1 MKLSPR
7 TETDRAAQAAFAQ
20 NTSTHTEQTPPVFR
34 PKRRINGIPLVLESE
49 ARKAAWPRFRVALC
63 ITLLV
68 HSALLGF
75 VVYWPSAPKPA
86 REIITEIQFEEETSR
101 EEISSAVI
109 APRVLSMPS
118 SSREVKRVEERRDNA
133 QEQFGSALPQTNP
146 NAGGASPSSNTML
159 DLPGMIGALN
169 TKRPPARGAGSRS
182 FAGLANESALSD
194 GAQMKLERNL
204 AAIDEAVAALGDFT
218 SNSFAPTN
226 AFRNRTGNGFG
237 QDETGVGVALGK
249 GTGAGTREGTEPG
262 GLFGGVG
269 GGATLGGGGYGKR
282 VGRGAGNGYGNG
294 MGNGTEIGIAL
305 PLGNENQTMNLQELI
320 AWMKAHPGALPKLVQ
335 YDMEHNPGDLAAAV
349 SFNAQGKQYELF
361 LSCNEADLL
370 LRICLIQGRQ
380 FTLLKDNGIKETSNY
395 LATGE
400 VVRAGATI
408 QSLITSR
415 QAPGE
420 TASQFYR
427 IFWQWWEGKRR

>member
-1 MKLSPR
+1 M
-7 TETDRAAQAAFAQ
+7 
-20 NTSTHTEQTPPVFR
+20 
-34 PKRRINGIPLVLESE
+34 
-49 ARKAAWPRFRVALC
+49 
-63 ITLLV
+63 
-68 HSALLGF
+68 
-75 VVYWPSAPKPA
+75 
-86 REIITEIQFEEETSR
+86 
-101 EEISSAVI
+101 
-109 APRVLSMPS
+109 
-118 SSREVKRVEERRDNA
+118 
-133 QEQFGSALPQTNP
+133 
-146 NAGGASPSSNTML
+146 
-159 DLPGMIGALN
+159 
-169 TKRPPARGAGSRS
+169 
-182 FAGLANESALSD
+182 
-194 GAQMKLERNL
+194 
-204 AAIDEAVAALGDFT
+204 
-218 SNSFAPTN
+218 
-226 AFRNRTGNGFG
+226 
-237 QDETGVGVALGK
+237 
-249 GTGAGTREGTEPG
+249 
-262 GLFGGVG
+262 
-269 GGATLGGGGYGKR
+269 GGGGYGKR

-420 TASQFYR
+420 TAKQFYR